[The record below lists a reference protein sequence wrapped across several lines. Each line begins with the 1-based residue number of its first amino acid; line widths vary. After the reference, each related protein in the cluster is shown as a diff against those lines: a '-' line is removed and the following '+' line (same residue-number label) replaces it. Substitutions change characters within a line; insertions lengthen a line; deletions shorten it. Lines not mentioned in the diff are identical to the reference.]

1 MKGLESAP
9 LVEGGS
15 EFDLPAGDSFDVN
28 AAFQQAIQG
37 VASSEELALDE
48 KVRRME
54 TIVAEGASELYR
66 EFVDFR
72 AMAAQMEMLCRHDH
86 TLNES
91 IQSSEALSGFMNSYK
106 SSRSEDQDETARPG
120 RQGHKASGFGKPMRS
135 MKAKKK
141 SKKPEWR
148 GWLNF
153 LMEKK

>member
-54 TIVAEGASELYR
+54 TIVAEEPVSCIVSLLTFGQWQRKWKCYA
-66 EFVDFR
+66 
-72 AMAAQMEMLCRHDH
+72 AMT
-86 TLNES
+86 TL
-91 IQSSEALSGFMNSYK
+91 
-106 SSRSEDQDETARPG
+106 
-120 RQGHKASGFGKPMRS
+120 
-135 MKAKKK
+135 
-141 SKKPEWR
+141 
-148 GWLNF
+148 
-153 LMEKK
+153 